1 MTLVSPWSPYIG
13 LKNIQQY
20 KKKTTQDKIRLEHIE
35 ILNQLKNIEH
45 VPCTHVNEK
54 PD

>member
-13 LKNIQQY
+13 LKIYNNI
-20 KKKTTQDKIRLEHIE
+20 KKTTQDKIRLEHTE